1 MIKNWKEYNE
11 SVGGFEI
18 PLKQIG
24 PNYGEQELQNTI
36 TKSDTTPIK
45 GSNGRMYFQSDFLD
59 LYNRMIQFNKT
70 AVSFRDFNKQNLE
83 ELLLLDKE

>member
-1 MIKNWKEYNE
+1 MIKKWKKFIE
-11 SVGGFEI
+11 SVSGWE
-18 PLKQIG
+18 LVDKHMG
-24 PNYGEQELQNTI
+24 PGYGEQELKNTI

-59 LYNRMIQFNKT
+59 LYNRIIQFNKT

>member
-11 SVGGFEI
+11 AVGGFEI

-36 TKSDTTPIK
+36 TKSDTTLIK

-59 LYNRMIQFNKT
+59 LYNLSSLRIVFLTSFNVLYLILI
-70 AVSFRDFNKQNLE
+70 VSFGFLSI
-83 ELLLLDKE
+83 